1 MKRFVLCII
10 SVIAL
15 MTLPARAFAAPQDS
29 TSSPIVQ
36 LNGLKTRIQEND
48 PSVQDTFAELHAF
61 LAAHPND
68 FEHARF
74 LNIKSY
80 FYILK
85 QDYVQAYEALLE
97 ARKYAESGSNLLG
110 LAESYRL
117 EGLILDLSGEH
128 ANALK
133 AMHYALDFFNEAESD
148 RVLLVYSAMGNVYM
162 SLKDYELMLTFAHQY
177 LSAAQRF
184 NSKEGE
190 GTAYFF
196 QGYAQR
202 ALGKYQDAK
211 VSLLLSESLLREA
224 NYPFIGIVYSAMS
237 ELHIAQGNLSEAL
250 KKLNQ
255 AAEADRQV
263 GFRYNEGSHLLHLVD
278 IYKLKGE
285 L

>member
-15 MTLPARAFAAPQDS
+15 MTLPARALAKPQDKV
-29 TSSPIVQ
+29 SSAIHQ
-36 LNGLKTRIQEND
+36 LDELKARIQEND
-48 PSVQDTFAELHAF
+48 PSVQSTFTELHAF
-61 LAAHPND
+61 FTAQPDA

-80 FYILK
+80 FYVLK
-85 QDYVQAYEALLE
+85 QDYTSAYKALLE
-97 ARKYAESGSNLLG
+97 ARKYADSSENLRA

-128 ANALK
+128 ASALE
-133 AMHYALDFFNEAESD
+133 AMHQALDFYNEVGSD

-162 SLKDYELMLTFAHQY
+162 SLKNYELMLTFAHQY
-177 LSAAQRF
+177 LAAAQRF
-184 NSKEGE
+184 NNKEGE

-202 ALGKYQDAK
+202 ALGEYQNAK
-211 VSLLLSESLLREA
+211 VSLLLAENLLREA
-224 NYPFIGIVYSAMS
+224 NYPFIGIVYSAMV

-255 AAEADRQV
+255 AA
-263 GFRYNEGSHLLHLVD
+263 
-278 IYKLKGE
+278 
-285 L
+285 